1 MTTPL
6 EIFRA
11 GLNYLGIPY
20 EEEEFRYIDDPYD
33 NSHIEGIEIRYKNGN
48 RTEKMYFDHYG
59 QEM

>member
-11 GLNYLGIPY
+11 GLKYLGISY
-20 EEEEFRYIDDPYD
+20 EEEQFSYIDDPYD
-33 NSHIEGIEIRYKNGN
+33 NSHIEGIEIRYKSGN
-48 RTEKMYFDHYG
+48 KTEKMYFDKYG